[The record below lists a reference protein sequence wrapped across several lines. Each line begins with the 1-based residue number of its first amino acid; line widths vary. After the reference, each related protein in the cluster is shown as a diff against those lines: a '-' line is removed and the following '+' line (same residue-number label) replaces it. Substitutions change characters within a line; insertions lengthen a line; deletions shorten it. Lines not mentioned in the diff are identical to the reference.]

1 MDEPDSIYTI
11 EYLMSGKWITT
22 HIHNLRPF
30 IYNPIR
36 TNPLTVAQH
45 NEQEFI
51 VESILGHRCDR
62 NRRSTLMIRVRWSGF
77 DDSSDH
83 SAEKQATICTQINK
97 LLELGV
103 IEKSQ
108 VSEWSQAHTVPKS
121 DGQWRLTIDFVQL
134 NGATKGLEGLL
145 QTY

>member
-1 MDEPDSIYTI
+1 MVI
-11 EYLMSGKWITT
+11 EIDRAKWEV
-22 HIHNLRPF
+22 P
-30 IYNPIR
+30 
-36 TNPLTVAQH
+36 
-45 NEQEFI
+45 
-51 VESILGHRCDR
+51 R
-62 NRRSTLMIRVRWSGF
+62 NRLPPRH
-77 DDSSDH
+77 H